1 MSNPDYPNVLG
12 LTETVCLLTV
22 GFHKTSIPPNGWFL
36 KILRRYGSQTPKFL
50 KESMQLNWNLQRGEG
65 VQTKKPSVG
74 EMWIFSGTTHLE
86 YKMIFMQC
94 KSNNTLG

>member
-1 MSNPDYPNVLG
+1 
-12 LTETVCLLTV
+12 
-22 GFHKTSIPPNGWFL
+22 
-36 KILRRYGSQTPKFL
+36 
-50 KESMQLNWNLQRGEG
+50 MQLNWNLQRGEG

-86 YKMIFMQC
+86 YKMILMQC